1 MTDVSN
7 KMLARKA
14 GAIGWMIFN
23 SPERR
28 NAVSKAMRHSMC
40 EIVADF
46 ASDRNIRVIIVRGTG
61 DQAFSAGADISEFE
75 KVRATPDDIAEY
87 EALSDRACKALEE
100 VGKPTI
106 AMINGFAMGG
116 GFDIALRCDLRFAV
130 EGARFGI
137 PAARLGLG
145 YPFMDIKRLVDH
157 VGPMK
162 AKEIF
167 FTGRQFTAAEALAM
181 GFVGAVL
188 PSLADLEAHVLTVA
202 GAIAANAPL
211 TIASVKKCVLESVKG
226 PGLWDAHTCE
236 AMVEACFSSQD
247 YIEGR
252 RAFLEKR
259 PPSFQ
264 GT

>member
-1 MTDVSN
+1 MTDSSN
-7 KMLARKA
+7 KMLAKRA
-14 GAIGWMIFN
+14 GPIGWMIFN
-23 SPERR
+23 NPERR
-28 NAVSKAMRHSMC
+28 NAVSKAMRRAMC
-40 EIVADF
+40 EIVEDF
-46 ASDRNIRVIIVRGTG
+46 ASDREIRVIVVRGAG
-61 DQAFSAGADISEFE
+61 DQAFTAGADISEFE
-75 KVRATPDDIAEY
+75 KVRATPEDVVEY

-100 VGKPTI
+100 IGKPTI

-116 GFDIALRCDLRFAV
+116 GFDIAMRCDLRFAV

-145 YPFMDIKRLVDH
+145 YPFLDIKRLVDH
-157 VGPMK
+157 VGPMR

-188 PSLADLEAHVLTVA
+188 PTLAELEKHVLTVA
-202 GAIAANAPL
+202 STISANAPL

-226 PGLWDAHTCE
+226 PGLWDARTCD

-247 YIEGR
+247 YVEGR

-259 PPSFQ
+259 RPSFQ
-264 GT
+264 GA